1 MSHDS
6 LSSSEAGE
14 LNLEARESLDIFAAG
29 AFGVVNPGVAYRY
42 NWHIDCICEH
52 LQAFYRKEI
61 RRLIVNIP
69 PRELKSFLFS
79 IVFPAWVLGRDPHEQ
94 FIVASHTM
102 RPLAA
107 KLSNDTRRLME
118 SAFYK
123 SVFPDTDIEK
133 NTESL
138 IVTTK
143 NGHRLAAAVHTGI
156 TGLGFNYGII
166 DDPNKPDEALS
177 DGVRTK
183 TNDWIDNTFMSRAND
198 RTSSC
203 VALVMQRVHDNDA
216 TGHLIEKGGYYQLKL
231 PAEAHKPIFYDI
243 NGRKFGLK
251 MGELLHPA
259 RLPPPILK
267 EIQNDLGSYN
277 YAGQYLQE
285 PAPIGGGMFKRQW
298 IQWHDPAKFNFTK
311 AVGWILCDPAG
322 VGDVPGATKRKKSD
336 WTAFMVVALAAD
348 NNYYLLD
355 IVRDKFNPTE
365 RVNAL
370 FDLHRLWSSRFA
382 RPVKV
387 GYEQYGIQTD
397 LHYIKKKQDD
407 EAYRFPLLPLGGT
420 MSKPDRISRLI
431 PDLEGGRWYFP
442 HKVMYTDSRGLV
454 FDLVKEMIDGE
465 MMTFPVAKHDDCIDA
480 LSRIYDEDLEARFP
494 KLTRREI
501 DSTDELVNEAR
512 SNEGHWVN
520 L

>member
-1 MSHDS
+1 LS
-6 LSSSEAGE
+6 LSEISE
-14 LNLEARESLDIFAAG
+14 LNEDARNSLDVFAAG
-29 AFGVVNPGVAYRY
+29 AFSVVNPGVAYKY

-52 LQAFYRKEI
+52 LQAFHRKEI

-69 PRELKSFLFS
+69 PRELKSFMFS
-79 IVFPAWVLGRDPHEQ
+79 ILFPAWVLGKQPHEQ

-123 SVFPDTDIEK
+123 SVFLETGIDK

-198 RTSSC
+198 RTTAC

-216 TGHLIEKGGYYQLKL
+216 TGHLLEKGGYYHLKL
-231 PAEAHKPIFYDI
+231 PSEAKIKTYSYAV
-243 NGRKFGLK
+243 NGRKFELK
-251 MGELLHPA
+251 QGALLHPA
-259 RLPPPILK
+259 RLPSDVLK
-267 EIQNDLGSYN
+267 EIENDLGSYN

-298 IQWHDPAKFNFTK
+298 IQWHDPAKFNFQK
-311 AVGWILCDPAG
+311 ATGWILCDPAG
-322 VGDVPGATKRKKSD
+322 VGDVPGAKKRKKSD
-336 WTAFMVVALAAD
+336 WTAFMVVALGAD
-348 NNYYLLD
+348 NNYYLMD

-365 RVNAL
+365 RVDAL
-370 FDLHRLWSSRFA
+370 MELHRLWSSRFL

-387 GYEQYGIQTD
+387 GYEEYGIQTD
-397 LHYIKKKQDD
+397 LHYIRKKQDD
-407 EAYRFPLLPLGGT
+407 ESYRFPLISLGGS
-420 MSKPDRISRLI
+420 MSKPDRIARLI
-431 PDLEGGRWYFP
+431 PDMEGGRWYFP
-442 HKVMYTDSRGLV
+442 HKIMYTDSRGLV
-454 FDLVKEMIDGE
+454 FDLVKETIDGE

-480 LSRIYDEDLEARFP
+480 LSRIYDEELEARFP

-501 DSTDELVNEAR
+501 GSTDELVNEMR
-512 SNEGHWVN
+512 GQEHW
-520 L
+520 LSL